1 MTKVANTAIS
11 SYPALVVFHDLLERV
26 RDFRADVRR
35 SREELRTALTE
46 DDRRGKRS
54 PDPRP
59 SSSRGIRRRGS
70 VPTRLH

>member
-35 SREELRTALTE
+35 SRQQLRTALTE
-46 DDRRGKRS
+46 HGAGEQEQPRA
-54 PDPRP
+54 RP
-59 SSSRGIRRRGS
+59 SAFRGRRRS
-70 VPTRLH
+70 SDPTRLH